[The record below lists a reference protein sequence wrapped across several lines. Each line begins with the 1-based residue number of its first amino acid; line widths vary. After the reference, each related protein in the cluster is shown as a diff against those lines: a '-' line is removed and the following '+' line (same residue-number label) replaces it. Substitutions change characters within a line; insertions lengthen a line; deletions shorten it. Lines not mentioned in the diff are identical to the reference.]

1 MKDNLVSVL
10 LPVWKPKPKLLSISI
25 KSILEQTFT
34 NLELLIIYQKNY
46 GKIDDEIKEVFE
58 ENSDDHRLKI
68 IQVKEKGLSNSLNA
82 GLTQSSGQ
90 LIARMDSD
98 DVSEKNRLDE
108 QTSFIN
114 ETGNDLIGSWAYLI
128 SENDDVIGTAE
139 PPVLYSEIRKKIMFH
154 NPFLHPSILFRKK
167 IIEKVGIYSPEY
179 NSAEDYDFYFRIIAA
194 NFKVANIPKFLI
206 RLRETEDSIMRGRN
220 WLPKRWINF
229 KVKGNAVKNLGFTS
243 PHDLFYY
250 FLTPLTLLV
259 SPKSAFYLKEKIGY
273 NTEKN

>member
-1 MKDNLVSVL
+1 LKDNLVSVL
-10 LPVWKPKPKLLSISI
+10 LPVWKPKPELLSISI

-34 NLELLIIYQKNY
+34 NLELLIIYQKTY

-68 IQVKEKGLSNSLNA
+68 IQVKEEGLSNSLNA

-114 ETGNDLIGSWAYLI
+114 ETENDLIGSWAYLI
-128 SENDDVIGTAE
+128 SENGDVIGTAE

-167 IIEKVGIYSPEY
+167 IIEKVGVYSSKY

-206 RLRETEDSIMRGRN
+206 RLRETEDSIMRDRN

-243 PHDLFYY
+243 PRDLFYY

-259 SPKSAFYLKEKIGY
+259 SPKSAFYLKEKMGY
-273 NTEKN
+273 NKKIN

>member
-1 MKDNLVSVL
+1 LKDNLVSVL
-10 LPVWKPKPKLLSISI
+10 LPVWKPKPELLSISI

-34 NLELLIIYQKNY
+34 NLELLIIYQKTHDKN
-46 GKIDDEIKEVFE
+46 DNEIKEVFE

-128 SENDDVIGTAE
+128 SENGDVIGTAE
-139 PPVLYSEIRKKIMFH
+139 PPALYSEIRKKIMFH

-167 IIEKVGIYSPEY
+167 IIEKVGVYSSGY

-243 PHDLFYY
+243 PRDLFYD

-259 SPKSAFYLKEKIGY
+259 SPKRAFYLKEKIGY
-273 NTEKN
+273 TKKKN